1 MIDIPKYDYRC
12 NACHNVIELTHGF
25 HDAIVDV
32 CPECGVGNLKKLITP
47 APVHFNGSGFYR
59 TDNRK

>member
-1 MIDIPKYDYRC
+1 MPKYDYRC
-12 NACHNVIELTHGF
+12 SACHTVTELTHGF
-25 HDAIVDV
+25 HDDRVHV
-32 CPECGVGNLKKLITP
+32 CTECGVGTLKKLIKP